1 MSSRESKLHGKM
13 QNIVLI
19 IHLVIV
25 VSMILAILIQR
36 TNTDGLS
43 GLGGGSS
50 SGNALFSVRGKANI
64 LTKITSFLAIGFLT
78 TSLTLAYMANH
89 RASHSLVDKIITEK
103 SKVSE
108 KDFEGPKASKETP
121 ATAPAPAKPAA
132 PEVPLAK

>member
-1 MSSRESKLHGKM
+1 ME
-13 QNIVLI
+13 NIVLV
-19 IHLVIV
+19 IHLAIVI
-25 VSMILAILIQR
+25 SMVLCILIQR

-64 LTKITSFLAIGFLT
+64 LTKITTFLALGFLI

-89 RASHSLVDKIITEK
+89 HAQNSLVDKIVTEK
-103 SKVSE
+103 SKVSPA
-108 KDFEGPKASKETP
+108 DFNAPKAKVEKP
-121 ATAPAPAKPAA
+121 AT